1 VSRAHGEGLAEGT
14 RRPPRAP
21 ASIARRL
28 RAPLLGALLVSLLA
42 SASASA
48 DTFVYKPRSR
58 LAEELLPIAQAA
70 LGGEGNAVVD
80 RGTNSL
86 VLLGP
91 ADSIARARA
100 LLEQQD
106 QALRNVTVYYE
117 AQRASELAA
126 SGVRVAWQVGGA
138 GVRVGTVRGPAAGN
152 RVAIRPEAREGR
164 EQAGSRG
171 MLRVLEGQPAR
182 IASGVEVP
190 VTTRSISRRAVETT
204 TGYAQAESG
213 FEVVPR
219 VLGDGRVR
227 LDVLPFDAR
236 VAGGQP
242 GRPVIARSGAETS
255 VVVVPGERVAI
266 ASLGGAR
273 VSRDTGISGGG
284 TSAASD
290 DLLLV
295 VWVELDLAGGTR
307 R

>member
-1 VSRAHGEGLAEGT
+1 MQGEGLGSG
-14 RRPPRAP
+14 RRWRRAP
-21 ASIARRL
+21 DALLPGL
-28 RAPLLGALLVSLLA
+28 RTRLLGALLVSLVA
-42 SASASA
+42 SAPASGEA
-48 DTFVYKPRSR
+48 FVYKPRSR
-58 LAEELLPIAQAA
+58 VAEELLPIAQAA
-70 LGGEGNAVVD
+70 LAGEGNAVVD

-91 ADSIARARA
+91 AASIARARA

-106 QALRNVTVYYE
+106 QSLRNVTVHYE
-117 AQRASELAA
+117 SQRASELAA
-126 SGVRVAWQVGGA
+126 AGVRVAWQVEGD
-138 GVRVGTVRGPAAGN
+138 GVRVGNVRGPGGGT
-152 RVAIRPEAREGR
+152 RVAIQPEVREGR
-164 EQAGSRG
+164 EQGGSRG
-171 MLRVLEGQPAR
+171 TLRVLEGQPAR
-182 IASGVEVP
+182 IAAGVEAP
-190 VTTRSISRRAVETT
+190 VTTRSFSRWSAETT
-204 TGYAQAESG
+204 TGYARAESG

-236 VAGGQP
+236 VVGGSP

-273 VSRDTGISGGG
+273 VTRSAGVSGSG

-295 VWVELDLAGGTR
+295 VWVELE
-307 R
+307 